1 MPYPSS
7 TSTRHHGDLTT
18 MARSSTVPGCWPS
31 ERLKME
37 PKRDET
43 ELDRFLSGRREMEA
57 IPRIR
62 VHVMGIRTQSTRFLF
77 RRLQNT
83 ATGHGMLKAVRLLW
97 RQHTVLVKTPRAE
110 FTPPICD
117 LNALTRIRELQLQ
130 HHFVLELPL

>member
-1 MPYPSS
+1 
-7 TSTRHHGDLTT
+7 
-18 MARSSTVPGCWPS
+18 
-31 ERLKME
+31 ME

-57 IPRIR
+57 ILRIR
-62 VHVMGIRTQSTRFLF
+62 VHVMGTRTQSTRFLF

-83 ATGHGMLKAVRLLW
+83 ATGHGMLKAVRLHW

-117 LNALTRIRELQLQ
+117 LNALTRIRELQLR
-130 HHFVLELPL
+130 HRFVLELPL